1 MRRPFGNLIAYAS
14 CLPVSTGRICHAL
27 GPTPPEPC
35 PFVRVSFSSASDE
48 DLTQGIARLGTVLR
62 SFAQLKD
69 VATAVGHPENA

>member
-1 MRRPFGNLIAYAS
+1 MSAVTA
-14 CLPVSTGRICHAL
+14 GRICHAL

-62 SFAQLKD
+62 SFAQLKG
-69 VATAVGHPENA
+69 VAAAAGHPEDA